1 MDGNTINNNLWTG
14 QWIKTKITGDTEIR
28 VGSSGGWGGY
38 LRYVQVNVNNIMATI
53 SS

>member
-1 MDGNTINNNLWTG
+1 MDCNTINNNLWTG

-28 VGSSGGWGGY
+28 VGSGGGGGY

-53 SS
+53 SR